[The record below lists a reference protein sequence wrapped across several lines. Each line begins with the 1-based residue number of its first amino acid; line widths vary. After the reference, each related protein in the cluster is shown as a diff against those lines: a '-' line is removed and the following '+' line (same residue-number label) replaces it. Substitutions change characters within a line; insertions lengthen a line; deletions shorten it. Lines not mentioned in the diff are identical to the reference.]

1 MGLLESVAP
10 LMKENSTIITL
21 AATTTRFMNLFVT
34 DDGRIGRILFP
45 LVAGDV
51 LVVLLGGK
59 VPFVLRPCK
68 EHYLLLGE
76 CCECCDTCDK
86 GHILTRRTD
95 VPGIMHGEM
104 MKELDEGKR
113 QLQDFALH

>member
-76 CCECCDTCDK
+76 CY
-86 GHILTRRTD
+86 